1 MLLIYVTV
9 SKMKKRVCLS
19 SSRVYRYVNDMKI
32 PSDSILIH
40 PTGIITAIDIRQR
53 RPTDDKKI
61 EWYENGHIP
70 HSVVINDWTQEQIEN
85 KKQQIRSSSEH
96 TKLDHVY
103 VIKRSDIDKR
113 VMRAYRF
120 VQPLIQFPVQSVPI
134 EPYYIGVWLG
144 DGNARN
150 TNVTNIEKSV
160 LTYLRQFSV
169 RHEIEYVERCAKPR
183 KTKVKDHE
191 TCHTM
196 TIALNGG
203 KFRPVNLTPMDS
215 LVREYLAYLETT
227 GKKATSFVQS
237 GQFSQLIE
245 KTIFTEK
252 QIIGKLRDAQYKKQK
267 GLWVDDK
274 HYTLLDEMRNLQLIA
289 PSKKEFTG
297 SQKYIPDVYLKNS
310 IEVRSQLLAGL
321 IDTDGYKSKKCF
333 EVTQKNKVLS
343 ENIVTLAQSLGYYT
357 TMKETRKSCMYNG
370 EKRWGT
376 YYRIILRPTV
386 HAVMLPVLCQRKKLN
401 GTTPG
406 PKFDLTGNIVNIV
419 MNTWTEDSLVALKRA
434 IQEYSNEGKHIP
446 WKKIKENTPLL
457 ANYSTNA
464 LRAQR
469 YAIRTSI

>member
-1 MLLIYVTV
+1 
-9 SKMKKRVCLS
+9 MKKRVCIS
-19 SSRVYRYVNDMKI
+19 SSQVYRYVNGMKI

-40 PTGIITAIDIRQR
+40 PSSTLVAIVIRKR

-85 KKQQIRSSSEH
+85 KKQQIRSSSKH
-96 TKLDHVY
+96 TKLDQVY

-160 LTYLRQFSV
+160 LTYLRQFSE
-169 RHEIEYVERCAKPR
+169 RHEIEYVERCAKSR

-203 KFRPVNLTPMDS
+203 KFRPIHLTPMDT
-215 LVREYLAYLETT
+215 LVHEYLRYLETT

-245 KTIFTEK
+245 KTTFSEE
-252 QIIGKLRDAQYKKQK
+252 QIITRLRFAQYKKQK
-267 GLWVDDK
+267 GLWQDDK
-274 HYTLLDEMRNLQLIA
+274 HYTLLDEMRNLHLIA
-289 PSKKEFTG
+289 PSRKEFSG
-297 SQKYIPDVYLKNS
+297 SQKHIPDVYLKNS

-321 IDTDGYKSKKCF
+321 IDTDGYKSKKCY
-333 EVTQKNKVLS
+333 EITQKNKTLS
-343 ENIVTLAQSLGYYT
+343 DNIVTLAQSLGYYT
-357 TMKETRKSCMYNG
+357 TMKETRKSCMYKG

-376 YYRIILRPTV
+376 YYRIILRPTR
-386 HAVMLPVLCQRKKLN
+386 HAVMLPVLCKRKKLN
-401 GTTPG
+401 MTTPG

-419 MNTWTEDSLVALKRA
+419 MNSWTEDSVVALKRA
-434 IQEYSNEGKHIP
+434 IQEYSNEGENIP
-446 WKKIKENTPLL
+446 WKKIKEDIPSL

-464 LRAQR
+464 LRAQGYVLR
-469 YAIRTSI
+469 STI